1 MKRIITLSIISLFF
15 FATAFAQIEEGK
27 ETQKQIRKIGSF
39 DKVKASKGINVTFV
53 EGSKEEIEVL
63 MQNGSLNDVVTQLK
77 DKELTIKM
85 KTKVYK
91 NVAVQVYVT
100 YVTLREIDASS
111 GANIEAENPITTDK
125 LVLDAGTDTEIKLE
139 IDANALEASVSAG
152 KIELSGTVKSQVI
165 KANTGGKFF
174 GFELES
180 DETIAKANTGGKIE
194 INVKGS
200 LQATAT
206 NGGTITY
213 KGNPEKLDTKVTM
226 GGKVLTA
233 DNTN

>member
-1 MKRIITLSIISLFF
+1 MKRIITLSIISIFF
-15 FATAFAQIEEGK
+15 ISAAFSQVEEGE

-39 DKVKASKGINVTFV
+39 DKVKASKGINVTLI

-63 MQNGSLNDVVTQLK
+63 MENGSLNDVVTKLNNM
-77 DKELTIKM
+77 ELTIKM
-85 KTKVYK
+85 KTKIYK
-91 NVAVQVYVT
+91 DVAIQVFVT

-139 IDANALEASVSAG
+139 IDANAVDASVSAG
-152 KIELSGTVKSQVI
+152 KIELSGTVKTQVV
-165 KANTGGKFF
+165 KANTGGKYFAF
-174 GFELES
+174 DLES

-194 INVKGS
+194 VTVKES
-200 LQATAT
+200 LQASVS

-213 KGNPEKLDTKVTM
+213 KGNPAKVDKKVTM
-226 GGKVLTA
+226 GGKIVEA
-233 DNTN
+233 EE